1 MKHLIIQTVKKYFSN
16 EADRQRLSQYDIL
29 REQPGWIFH
38 VEALRF
44 LQGLILQ
51 EIMSKSFT
59 ESSKEEKDVQ
69 QRAFKGIYDVI
80 EFLIDPVAQAKT
92 VLAIKQH
99 NKAVKNRSD
108 Q

>member
-16 EADRQRLSQYDIL
+16 EADRQRLSQYDRL

-69 QRAFKGIYDVI
+69 QRAFKGIYDTI
-80 EFLIDPVAQAKT
+80 EFLIDPIVQAKT

-108 Q
+108 R